1 MNINLVSNIEKATMR
16 MNQNVSFGRKPYTE
30 LRDEVFFTTRPVM
43 DDKYEKAREKA
54 LKEAIT
60 TCKDALNQDE
70 TTKHQ
75 VVFDDR
81 GIVLYSGKEGEIP
94 RGLLL
99 MNNLTF
105 VSSKPKSSVL
115 NANEALSFAM
125 NRSLN
130 KMVTVDEQG
139 RHTSFEKSF
148 TVDRTMSRTV
158 GPMLQNTMQRVW
170 VEELFG
176 LESVVFPQKEE
187 SNVKIGGLES
197 LKRQFP
203 GLENKFSVPIKQQPR
218 WNDALIKMEEI
229 KGTPEYERIGRKVN
243 AEFAKIL
250 NCSYSYSDE
259 N

>member
-16 MNQNVSFGRKPYTE
+16 MNQNVAFGRKPRTD
-30 LRDEVFFTTRPVM
+30 LNGDVFFTTKPVM
-43 DDKYEKAREKA
+43 DDKAEKAREKA

-60 TCKDALNQDE
+60 TCKDALKQDE

-75 VVFDDR
+75 VVLDNR
-81 GIVLYSGKEGEIP
+81 GRVLYSGKEGEIP
-94 RGLLL
+94 RGLKL

-125 NRSLN
+125 NHSLN

-139 RHTSFEKSF
+139 RHTSFEKNF
-148 TVDRTMSRTV
+148 TVDRTKSRTV

-176 LESVVFPQKEE
+176 PESVEYHHNEE
-187 SNVKIGGLES
+187 NEVKIGGLES

-203 GLENKFSVPIKQQPR
+203 GLENKFSVPIKEQPR
-218 WNDALIKMEEI
+218 WNEALIKMEEI
-229 KGTPEYERIGRKVN
+229 KGTPEYERIGQKVN

>member
-16 MNQNVSFGRKPYTE
+16 MNQNVSFGRKPYTD
-30 LRDEVFFTTRPVM
+30 LNGDVFFTTRPVM

-60 TCKDALNQDE
+60 TCKDALKQDK

-94 RGLLL
+94 RGLKL

-125 NRSLN
+125 NHSLN

-139 RHTSFEKSF
+139 RHTSFAKNF

-176 LESVVFPQKEE
+176 PESVVEE

-203 GLENKFSVPIKQQPR
+203 GLENKFSVPIKEQPR
-218 WNDALIKMEEI
+218 WNEALIKMEEI

-250 NCSYSYSDE
+250 NCSYSYSNE